1 MTTVDNA
8 ALPAAWLAPPPPP
21 VFTIPNCSQAA
32 TQPSPVQENRILTP
46 FLFSLLLLIVF
57 FIWVN
62 VMVAIISE
70 VYQQECDNALTV
82 SWDEDFESMSPD
94 VPQPQNDLAAMRLHY
109 PVVSTDREKPPEP
122 VALTP
127 DRCAS

>member
-1 MTTVDNA
+1 MHGSGNTRRR
-8 ALPAAWLAPPPPP
+8 
-21 VFTIPNCSQAA
+21 
-32 TQPSPVQENRILTP
+32 VQENRILTP

-57 FIWVN
+57 FVWVN

-70 VYQQECDNALTV
+70 VYQQECDNALRV
-82 SWDEDFESMSPD
+82 EWDEDFEAMSAD
-94 VPQPQNDLAAMRLHY
+94 IPQPQNDLAAMRLHY

-127 DRCAS
+127 DRCDCPTPLKRALLVLHLDENSRRN